1 VKFNVDLDLATIVEV
16 ESLFQEY
23 KDVFDGPTRIS
34 KEYLFTLLNTG
45 LN

>member
-1 VKFNVDLDLATIVEV
+1 VKLNANLDLSIAIEV
-16 ESLFQEY
+16 ESLLQEY

-34 KEYLFTLLNTG
+34 KEYLLTLFNTG